1 MSPSTDSPQ
10 DRPTP
15 SDALEPVT
23 GEHHLRPPVT
33 LETEPPSGVPSW
45 EPEAGDFS

>member
-1 MSPSTDSPQ
+1 MSLLPNTPDNAAPTDSQ
-10 DRPTP
+10 
-15 SDALEPVT
+15 EPVT

-33 LETEPPSGVPSW
+33 LETEPPPSVPSW